1 MPLSSPCPKTMVLR
15 LPRMDG
21 AAGRLENAIATAALV
36 REGGALAQE
45 GVRTPAVHA
54 WSSQEGDVWS
64 IEEWIEGEP

>member
-1 MPLSSPCPKTMVLR
+1 
-15 LPRMDG
+15 MDG